1 MFEYLFYSD
10 DLLNF
15 FGENIWTVSIN
26 HWKCSD
32 FFVWFLKPNLTG
44 TVHLLNC
51 SCTNL
56 LCYRIVQ
63 STETQ
68 FGNLTELNF
77 QYMYLNQVEWKKK
90 AEYKHFIMHKIY

>member
-1 MFEYLFYSD
+1 MCEYLFYSD

-15 FGENIWTVSIN
+15 LAKTSELSVLIIENVVISLF
-26 HWKCSD
+26 D
-32 FFVWFLKPNLTG
+32 FSNQTLTG

>member
-1 MFEYLFYSD
+1 MCEYLFYSD

-26 HWKCSD
+26 LENVVISLFD
-32 FFVWFLKPNLTG
+32 FSNQTLTG